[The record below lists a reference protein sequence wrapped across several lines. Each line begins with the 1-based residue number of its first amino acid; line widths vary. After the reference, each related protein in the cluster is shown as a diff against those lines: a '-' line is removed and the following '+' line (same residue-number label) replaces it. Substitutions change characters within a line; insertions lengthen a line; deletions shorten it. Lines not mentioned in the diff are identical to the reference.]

1 MAHDRSCQ
9 HRIVQ
14 ARSNVPDQ
22 LERLS
27 DRFDVLTHR
36 ARLGEM
42 TPKLFDELEADAQAI
57 AGDLVA
63 IFRGRKA
70 RPTNPP
76 LHVSADGLKAKW

>member
-9 HRIVQ
+9 HRPVQ

-22 LERLS
+22 LERIS

-36 ARLGEM
+36 ARLGAM
-42 TPKLFDELEADAQAI
+42 TPRLFEELETDAQAI
-57 AGDLVA
+57 AADLVA
-63 IFRGRKA
+63 IFRGRPS

-76 LHVSADGLKAKW
+76 LYVSADRTKAAW

>member
-1 MAHDRSCQ
+1 MVQDHSRQ
-9 HRIVQ
+9 RRPVQ

-42 TPKLFDELEADAQAI
+42 TPKLFEELETDAQAI
-57 AGDLVA
+57 AADLVA
-63 IFRGRKA
+63 IFRGRQA

-76 LHVSADGLKAKW
+76 LYVSADGTKAAW